1 MSISHSAP
9 STRQLPR
16 LLALAL
22 LPAALCAQTPPG
34 SATTATSAPIV
45 QPSLTV
51 TGEFWHNASGGLATG
66 TRWNA
71 LADLAVEI
79 DLARLGGPAGSA
91 LVAQLFWIENRNT
104 EADFADL
111 TGAANPVSGINAA
124 DSWRLFNLFYR
135 QSWADDRFALKLGQ
149 LALDDDFMG
158 SDFAGLFAHS
168 ALGAM
173 PSQVATPH
181 GSATGGGSAY
191 PIYAVAAPGV
201 HFSAQLNDAF
211 SVQLGAYHGGPGAD
225 EHGNHGTDWDNGPGQ
240 GIVVFY
246 EGAYTFALAGKAS
259 TLRAGGAVH
268 TGRFDNFDA
277 LATDETAPEVR
288 GLASFYLVHDIVLA
302 ARDAE
307 HPLLGAFWRAGL
319 SPQLDRSVVARYVDA
334 GLNWFAPIPDRADDV
349 AGLAVSYTEYG
360 DAYRRRDPA
369 LAAAE
374 TALELT
380 YRAQLTEHLALQA
393 IVQRHFNP
401 LPADDGRRH
410 PATVLALR
418 AEVAL

>member
-1 MSISHSAP
+1 MRCKPFLASFAACV
-9 STRQLPR
+9 
-16 LLALAL
+16 ALASSL
-22 LPAALCAQTPPG
+22 AAQPATAGADAPTP
-34 SATTATSAPIV
+34 ATTAA
-45 QPSLTV
+45 LTV
-51 TGEFWHNASGGLATG
+51 TGEFWHNPSGGLVTG
-66 TRWNA
+66 SRWNA
-71 LADLAVEI
+71 LADCSVEL
-79 DLARLGGPAGSA
+79 DLARLGGPAGSSFT
-91 LVAQLFWIENRNT
+91 AQLLWIENQHT

-111 TGAANPVSGINAA
+111 TGAANRVSGIHAA
-124 DSWRLFNLFYR
+124 DAWRLFNLFYR
-135 QSWADDRFALKLGQ
+135 QSWADDRLALKVGQ

-181 GSATGGGSAY
+181 GAATGSGSAY

-201 HFSAQLNDAF
+201 HFSATVNDAF

-225 EHGNHGTDWDNGPGQ
+225 EHGNHGTDWDEGSGQ
-240 GIVVFY
+240 GLVLFY
-246 EGAYTFALAGKAS
+246 EGAYRFALAGKAS
-259 TLRAGGAVH
+259 TLRAAGAVH
-268 TGRFDNFDA
+268 TGRFDNFAA
-277 LATDETAPEVR
+277 LATNADAPEVR
-288 GLASFYLVHDIVLA
+288 GLSSFYLVHDIVLA

-319 SPQLDRSVVARYVDA
+319 SPQLDRSVVARYADA
-334 GLNWFAPIPDRADDV
+334 GLNWFSPIPGRADDI

-360 DAYRRRDPA
+360 DAYRRLDPA

-380 YRAQLTEHLALQA
+380 YRAQLTDHLALQA

-401 LPADDGRRH
+401 LPADDDARH
-410 PATVLALR
+410 DATVLGLR
-418 AEVAL
+418 AEVAF